1 MDFTFSRVT
10 IPPKTH
16 YPLRMAKK
24 LFLLDGMAL
33 VYRAHFALISRPIL
47 TSKGVNTSALY
58 GFTQLLLDILK
69 NQQPTHLGV
78 AFDTQA
84 PTARHIEFA
93 DYKAHREEMPEEL
106 SAALPHVRR
115 MAEAMNIPVLIRDGY
130 EADDIIGTLV
140 RQAGKEGF
148 QSYMVTSDK
157 DFGQLVTSSTFIY
170 KPSRS
175 GEGVE
180 VIGLPEIQSRW
191 GVPRPEQVV
200 DVLALMGDASDNIP
214 GVPGIG
220 EKTAMKLIAQY
231 GTLDNLLAH
240 AGELTGRVK
249 QNLETNREQALLSR
263 RLATINCEVP
273 CPVDMD
279 SLKVQPPDEEKFK
292 GLLVEFEFNSIGR
305 RLFGEGFK
313 VGRGGGMQ
321 KEEGRMQKTPAA
333 APSDKGGEQLVLES
347 ETVGG
352 SVPRSSRRQSA
363 LTSLVLA
370 SETMGGVEEVK
381 ATPAATSSNHKTIA
395 DVPHAYHL
403 VDSPAERAKL
413 IQALQSKDSFCLDT
427 ETTSLDTKEARLIG
441 LAFSFAPHTGYYVP
455 LPVDAFHRTGGDQ
468 DGPLTPSLSPSEG
481 ERGNPRASVAIADAA
496 GNGQRL
502 ASLLPLPHPGGEGRG
517 EGAKSRERNHPAA
530 ELQFAAS
537 GSPAVPTPHSALR
550 TSTVLEEFR
559 AVLESDRIEK
569 VGHNLKF
576 DLSVLKWHGISVGG
590 KLFDTMVAHSL
601 IEPDMRHGMDHLSEV
616 YLGYTP
622 VPISKLIGDAKAG
635 QMNMADVP
643 VAKVAEYS
651 AEDADVTWQLRS
663 VLEPLLKEKGQERV
677 FYEVESPLIPV
688 LVGMEFE
695 GIKVDAAA
703 LAEFAAQLSKE
714 MDEAEKT
721 VYRLAGTTF
730 NLNSPKQLGQVLFDL
745 LKIGAAPK
753 KTKTGQYSTDEQTLT
768 ALAADHE
775 IVQRLLEHRTATKLK
790 STYADAL
797 PEAIWPKTD
806 RVHTTYNQVM
816 TTTGRL
822 NSQSPNLQNI
832 PIRTE
837 RGQEIRKAFVPRSSE
852 YRLLSA
858 DYSQIELRIL
868 AALSRET
875 AMLEAFKAGA
885 DIHAATA
892 ARVFGV
898 FPDLVTPEMR
908 RKAKM
913 VNFGIAY
920 GISAFGLSQR
930 LGIPRAEAG
939 EIIDQYFKQFPGIR
953 GYMDATIKFAGEH
966 GYVETVTGRRRYIRD
981 IRSANNTVRGAA
993 ERNAINAPIQG
1004 TAADMIKLAMINIQ
1018 RELARRRLKT
1028 RMLLQVHD
1036 ELVFDLYLPEEK
1048 EVLPMV
1054 EQQMKTAIPLDVAM
1068 VVEMGVGENWL
1079 AAH

>member
-1 MDFTFSRVT
+1 MV
-10 IPPKTH
+10 
-16 YPLRMAKK
+16 KK

-33 VYRAHFALISRPIL
+33 VYRAHFAFVSRPIL

-58 GFTQLLLDILK
+58 GFTQMLLDIQK
-69 NQQPTHLGV
+69 NQQPTHLAV

-84 PTARHIEFA
+84 PTQRHIEFA

-115 MAEAMNIPVLIRDGY
+115 MAEALNVPVLICDGY

-140 RQAGKEGF
+140 QRAGKEGF
-148 QSYMVTSDK
+148 TSYMVTSDK
-157 DFGQLVTSSTFIY
+157 DFGQLITANTFIY

-180 VIGLPEIQSRW
+180 IIGLPEIQSRW
-191 GVPRPEQVV
+191 GVQRPEQVV

-231 GTLDNLLAH
+231 DSVENLLAH

-249 QNLETNREQALLSR
+249 QTLETNREQALLSK
-263 RLATINCEVP
+263 RLATIICDAP
-273 CPVDMD
+273 CAVDLD
-279 SLKVQPPDEEKFK
+279 ALKVQPPDEEKLK

-305 RLFGEGFK
+305 RLFGEDFK
-313 VGRGGGMQ
+313 AGRGGGSPKSQ
-321 KEEGRMQKTPAA
+321 VPSPKSTPAA
-333 APSDKGGEQLVLES
+333 LGDREADQLVLVS
-347 ETVGG
+347 ETEGG
-352 SVPRSSRRQSA
+352 A
-363 LTSLVLA
+363 
-370 SETMGGVEEVK
+370 VEAKTEPV
-381 ATPAATSSNHKTIA
+381 ATVTKLKTIA
-395 DVPHAYHL
+395 DVPHEYHL
-403 VDSPAERAKL
+403 AASPRERAEL
-413 IQALQSKDSFCLDT
+413 IQRLQALKCFCFDT
-427 ETTSLDTKEARLIG
+427 ETTSLDPKQARLVG

-455 LPVDAFHRTGGDQ
+455 LPPDD
-468 DGPLTPSLSPSEG
+468 
-481 ERGNPRASVAIADAA
+481 
-496 GNGQRL
+496 
-502 ASLLPLPHPGGEGRG
+502 
-517 EGAKSRERNHPAA
+517 
-530 ELQFAAS
+530 
-537 GSPAVPTPHSALR
+537 GSPESRNPHSAIRISPILD
-550 TSTVLEEFR
+550 EFR
-559 AVLESDRIEK
+559 PLLESDLIEK

-576 DLSVLKWHGISVGG
+576 DLSVLKWQGVSVGG

-601 IEPDMRHGMDHLSEV
+601 IEPEMRHGMDYLSEV

-622 VPISKLIGDAKAG
+622 VPISKLIGDTKAG
-635 QMNMADVP
+635 QLNMADVP

-651 AEDADVTWQLRS
+651 AEDADVTWQLRAA
-663 VLEPLLKEKGQERV
+663 LEPLLKEKGQERV

-688 LVGMEFE
+688 LVDMEYQ

-703 LAEFAAQLSKE
+703 LAEFATQLSKE
-714 MDEAEKT
+714 MDESEKA

-730 NLNSPKQLGQVLFDL
+730 NLNSPRQLGQILFDI
-745 LKIGAAPK
+745 LKIGDAPK
-753 KTKTGQYSTDEQTLT
+753 KTKTGQYSTDEQTLA

-775 IVQRLLEHRTATKLK
+775 IVQRLLEYRTASKLK

-797 PEAIWPKTD
+797 PEAIWPKTG

-822 NSQSPNLQNI
+822 NSQNPNLQNI

-837 RGQEIRKAFVPRSSE
+837 RGQEIRKAFVPRGGE
-852 YRLLSA
+852 YQLLSA
-858 DYSQIELRIL
+858 DYSQIELRII
-868 AALSRET
+868 AALSREK
-875 AMLEAFKAGA
+875 AMLEAFKAGV
-885 DIHAATA
+885 DVHTTTA

-913 VNFGIAY
+913 VNFGIIY

-930 LGIPRAEAG
+930 LGIPRKEAAD
-939 EIIDQYFKQFPGIR
+939 IIDQYFLQFPGIR
-953 GYMDATIKFAGEH
+953 RYMDETIEFARKH
-966 GYVETVTGRRRYIRD
+966 GFVETVTGRRRYIRD
-981 IRSANNTVRGAA
+981 IRSANNTLRGAA

-1004 TAADMIKLAMINIQ
+1004 TAADMIKLAMISIYG
-1018 RELARRRLKT
+1018 ELASRKLKT

-1036 ELVFDLYLPEEK
+1036 ELVFDLYQPEQR

-1054 EQQMKTAIPLDVAM
+1054 EEKMKTAIPLDVPLA
-1068 VVEMGVGENWL
+1068 VEMGVGENWL
-1079 AAH
+1079 TAH

>member
-1 MDFTFSRVT
+1 MV
-10 IPPKTH
+10 
-16 YPLRMAKK
+16 KK

-33 VYRAHFALISRPIL
+33 VYRAHFAFITRPIL
-47 TSKGVNTSALY
+47 TSKGLNTSALY
-58 GFTQLLLDILK
+58 GFTQMLLDIQK
-69 NQQPTHLGV
+69 NQQPTHLAV

-84 PTARHIEFA
+84 PTQRHVEFA

-115 MAEAMNIPVLIRDGY
+115 MAEALNVPVLICDGY

-140 RQAGKEGF
+140 RRAGKEGF
-148 QSYMVTSDK
+148 TSYMVTSDK
-157 DFGQLVTSSTFIY
+157 DFGQLITANTFIY

-180 VIGLPEIQSRW
+180 IIGLPEIQSRW
-191 GVPRPEQVV
+191 GVQRPEQVV

-231 GTLDNLLAH
+231 DNVENLLAH

-249 QNLETNREQALLSR
+249 QTLETNQESALLSK
-263 RLATINCEVP
+263 RLATIICDAP
-273 CPVDMD
+273 CAVELDA
-279 SLKVQPPDEEKFK
+279 LKAQPPDEEKLK

-305 RLFGEGFK
+305 RLFGEDFK
-313 VGRGGGMQ
+313 AGRGGGMQ
-321 KEEGRMQKTPAA
+321 KEEGRMQKPSAA
-333 APSDKGGEQLVLES
+333 APSDQTVEQLVLVS
-347 ETVGG
+347 ETEGG
-352 SVPRSSRRQSA
+352 A
-363 LTSLVLA
+363 MEA
-370 SETMGGVEEVK
+370 K
-381 ATPAATSSNHKTIA
+381 AAPIAAAANLKTIA
-395 DVPHAYHL
+395 DVPHEYHL
-403 VDSPAERAKL
+403 VASPAERAKL
-413 IQALQSKDSFCLDT
+413 VQSLQKLTCFCFDT
-427 ETTSLDTKEARLIG
+427 ETTSLDPKEARLVG

-455 LPVDAFHRTGGDQ
+455 LPPDDDSAQFRNPQ
-468 DGPLTPSLSPSEG
+468 SAIRISP
-481 ERGNPRASVAIADAA
+481 I
-496 GNGQRL
+496 
-502 ASLLPLPHPGGEGRG
+502 
-517 EGAKSRERNHPAA
+517 
-530 ELQFAAS
+530 
-537 GSPAVPTPHSALR
+537 
-550 TSTVLEEFR
+550 LEEFR
-559 AVLESDRIEK
+559 PVLESDRIEK

-576 DLSVLKWHGISVGG
+576 DLSVLKWQGVSVGG

-601 IEPDMRHGMDHLSEV
+601 IEPEMRHGMDYLSEV
-616 YLGYTP
+616 YLGYAP

-635 QMNMADVP
+635 QLNMADVP

-663 VLEPLLKEKGQERV
+663 ALEPLLKERGQERV

-688 LVGMEFE
+688 LVDMEFE

-703 LAEFAAQLSKE
+703 LADFAAQLSKE
-714 MDEAEKT
+714 MDESEKA

-730 NLNSPKQLGQVLFDL
+730 NLNSPRQLGQILFDI
-745 LKIGAAPK
+745 LKIGNAPK
-753 KTKTGQYSTDEQTLT
+753 KTKTGQYSTDEQTL
-768 ALAADHE
+768 AVLAADHE
-775 IVQRLLEHRTATKLK
+775 IVQRLLEHRTASKLK

-797 PEAIWPKTD
+797 PEAIWPKTG

-822 NSQSPNLQNI
+822 NSQNPNLQNI

-837 RGQEIRKAFVPRSSE
+837 RGQEIRKAFVPRSGE

-858 DYSQIELRIL
+858 DYSQIELRII
-868 AALSRET
+868 AALSREQ
-875 AMLEAFKAGA
+875 AMLEAFKAGV
-885 DIHAATA
+885 DVHTATA

-913 VNFGIAY
+913 VNFGIIY

-930 LGIPRAEAG
+930 LGIPRKEAAD
-939 EIIDQYFKQFPGIR
+939 IIDQYFRQFPGIR
-953 GYMDATIKFAGEH
+953 RYMDETIEFARAR

-981 IRSANNTVRGAA
+981 IRSANNTIRGAA

-1004 TAADMIKLAMINIQ
+1004 TAADMIKLAMISIHC
-1018 RELARRRLKT
+1018 ELACRNLKT

-1036 ELVFDLYLPEEK
+1036 ELVFDLYQPEQP

-1054 EQQMKTAIPLDVAM
+1054 EEKMKTAIPLDVPLA
-1068 VVEMGVGENWL
+1068 VEMGVGENWL
-1079 AAH
+1079 TAH